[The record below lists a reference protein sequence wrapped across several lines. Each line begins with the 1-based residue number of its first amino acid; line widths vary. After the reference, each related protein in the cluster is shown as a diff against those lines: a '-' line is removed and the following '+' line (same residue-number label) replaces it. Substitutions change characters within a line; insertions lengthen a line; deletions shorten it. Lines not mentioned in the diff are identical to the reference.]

1 MPGEAYDLVKGTI
14 ERFQAGDRE
23 HWRSVFHE
31 DVDWDMTGDEA
42 ALFGEYHGHEGVEAF
57 FTQWLGAW
65 DDYSVE
71 HTEIIDA
78 GDSVVVVFRQHGRGK
93 GSGVE
98 IDRDFYGVY
107 EARGGKIT
115 RYRQFASRADAMAAA
130 GLSQGEART

>member
-1 MPGEAYDLVKGTI
+1 VAGEAYELVRATV

-23 HWRSVFHE
+23 HWRSVFAE
-31 DVDWDMTGDEA
+31 NVDWDMTRDEA
-42 ALFGEYHGHEGVEAF
+42 ALFGEFHGHEGVEAF

-93 GSGVE
+93 SSGIE

-107 EARGGKIT
+107 DVREGKIT
-115 RYRQFASRADAMAAA
+115 RYRQFASRAEALAAA
-130 GLSQGEART
+130 GLSPGEAQT